1 MTKTTAAILRGERLA
16 TSSPTD
22 AWRNGTNIRVAM
34 RLQPGAVSVWF
45 AGRVARM
52 CQMVDASTTIR
63 DDSELVA
70 VVDALI
76 EEFPAMKVDEWE
88 CLFREIERGRF
99 KLYNRLKLP
108 ELMEAARQWE
118 TRRADILEREH
129 RPEHD
134 PFRRASSD
142 VPKRVALMLTP
153 EDIQILE
160 RAQTGTNQKPAT
172 PDSTN

>member
-1 MTKTTAAILRGERLA
+1 MTKTTAAILRGEKMA
-16 TSSPTD
+16 TLTPTD
-22 AWRNGTNIRVAM
+22 AWRHGTNIRTAM
-34 RLQPGAVSVWF
+34 RLEPGVVSVWF
-45 AGRVARM
+45 AGRLAQT

-63 DDSELVA
+63 DDRELVA

-76 EEFPAMKVDEWE
+76 EEFPAMKIDEWE
-88 CLFREIERGRF
+88 SIFRQIERGRF

-118 TRRADILEREH
+118 LQRCDILEREH

-160 RAQTGTNQKPAT
+160 RATANKSGKPET
-172 PDSTN
+172 SDSAN